1 MRDDIL
7 NFLDEKFPNARCEL
21 VYKTKFQ
28 LLIAI
33 VLSAQTTDLKV
44 NKVTPILFG
53 KYQTINDLAYAK
65 LEDVSSILLPLG
77 LANAKAKNI
86 IATAKI
92 ILEKYDG
99 NIPATKEELISL
111 PGVGVK
117 TANVYLAEGLGIN
130 AFAVDTHVMRV
141 SRRLRISESDNP
153 VKIEEDLKEFFS
165 GMNWIKLHHQF
176 IFFGRYFCT
185 AKKPECG
192 NCKLK
197 KYCKEHQNKYL

>member
-1 MRDDIL
+1 MRKDIL
-7 NFLDEKFPNARCEL
+7 DFLDEKFPNAKCEL

-28 LLIAI
+28 LLIAV

-44 NKVTPILFG
+44 NKVSPILFE
-53 KYQTINDLAYAK
+53 KYPEIIDLAQANVD
-65 LEDVSSILLPLG
+65 EVASILLPLG

-86 IATAKI
+86 IATANI

-99 NIPATKEELISL
+99 NIPSSKEELTSL

-117 TANVYLAEGLGIN
+117 TANVYMAEGLGIN

-141 SRRLRISESDNP
+141 SRRLGISESDNP
-153 VKIEEDLKEFFS
+153 VKIEEDLKQFFA

-176 IFFGRYFCT
+176 IFFGRYFCK
-185 AKKPECG
+185 AKNPECI
-192 NCKLK
+192 NCKLR
-197 KYCKEHQNKYL
+197 KYCIIHKN